1 MVKLLIFFILFSL
14 LPSSSVSAAP
24 GPQDKRRIEEQKRE
38 NLKSTKIHY
47 QKKAVQP
54 SAKKAPLQPDDII
67 YITEMSFRKITY
79 GYDLCK
85 IIVILKGVENQY
97 IGLDAQVTY
106 LKEQNFLPENTR
118 NVFDPMSPL
127 RRGLTAYVLHKV
139 LDVKG
144 GVFLTLF
151 NKSERYALKEMTYAG
166 VMSSGNI
173 HEIIS
178 GDELAS
184 TITRAVNYSGVQ

>member
-1 MVKLLIFFILFSL
+1 MVKLLIFFILSSL
-14 LPSSSVSAAP
+14 LLSSPVSAAP
-24 GPQDKRRIEEQKRE
+24 GPQDRRRIEEQKRE

-54 SAKKAPLQPDDII
+54 PIKKAPLQPDDVI

-144 GVFLTLF
+144 GVFLRLF

-184 TITRAVNYSGVQ
+184 TITRAVNYTGVP